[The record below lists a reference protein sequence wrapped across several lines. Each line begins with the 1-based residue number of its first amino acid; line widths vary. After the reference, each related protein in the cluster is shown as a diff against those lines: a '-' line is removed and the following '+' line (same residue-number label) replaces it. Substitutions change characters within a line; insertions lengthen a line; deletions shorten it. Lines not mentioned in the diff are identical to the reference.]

1 MNKYKIIVLM
11 ASLLSSSFLFA
22 WDEKFVFETQ
32 QQQQDFEYI
41 LKELRCV
48 TCPNQNIADSYAPI
62 AKAMQEEVYVR
73 IKRGENL
80 ETIREYLLSHYG
92 NYVFYKPLMTEQ
104 NYILWFGPFGMLLV
118 GGLMWF
124 AFFKKSH
131 PLPNPPPQTG
141 EGIR

>member
-1 MNKYKIIVLM
+1 MNKYKIIVLI
-11 ASLLSSSFLFA
+11 ASLLLSSFLFA
-22 WDEKFVFETQ
+22 LEEKFVFETSEQ
-32 QQQQDFEYI
+32 QHDFECI

-73 IKRGENL
+73 IKRGESL

-92 NYVFYKPLMTEQ
+92 DYVFYKPLMTQQ
-104 NYILWFGPFGMLLV
+104 NYILWFGPVGMLLV

-124 AFFKKSH
+124 AFFKKS
-131 PLPNPPPQTG
+131 QVQA
-141 EGIR
+141 